1 MIAAEDLKAYSNAL
15 AVMWDVRRKI
25 RNQIADNKEV
35 TTSGI
40 DAASLVVLNAL
51 RDKTSISRTE
61 ILRISNIESHYLCK
75 ILRKLGFEGF
85 DVCHTPAISSPLARK
100 VYHEMLDILTKFN
113 TDQFKYVTRDT
124 KSLPPLLE
132 ATIHVLACS

>member
-1 MIAAEDLKAYSNAL
+1 MIAVEDLVAYSSAL

-75 ILRKLGFEGF
+75 ILRKLV
-85 DVCHTPAISSPLARK
+85 DVGYIQLVKAKGNGTNAHYAITELGK
-100 VYHEMLDILTKFN
+100 QCLV
-113 TDQFKYVTRDT
+113 
-124 KSLPPLLE
+124 SL
-132 ATIHVLACS
+132 VK